1 MKTLC
6 VVLMLVFALPAF
18 ASRTLTDETGRV
30 VVVPDHPHRLICLVP
45 SVVDEV
51 YSLGGGDDIVGVSDY
66 LKYPK
71 EALKKPSVGSM
82 FQPSLETIVSLHPDL
97 VLAIKMVDGS
107 VALDKIRALGVP
119 VYVIDPHGF
128 EGIYRSLESIGDVLN
143 RRAEADAEVARLRA
157 RVERV
162 RASVKGKPVFR
173 IFMPIW
179 YDPVITIGRGA
190 FITEMIAAA
199 GARSVTDDVVQEWPQ
214 MSIESIVE
222 RAPEALLLVRGG
234 RVSLNVLKDRP
245 GWRSMPA
252 IQSARVY
259 YVDDRVDLI
268 SPVAIDALEEM
279 AKEFHP

>member
-1 MKTLC
+1 MRRLLG
-6 VVLMLVFALPAF
+6 VLLLAMCLPAF
-18 ASRTLTDETGRV
+18 ASRTLKDETGHM

-45 SVVDEV
+45 SIVDEV
-51 YSLGGGDDIVGVSDY
+51 YRLGAGDDIVGVSDY

-97 VLAIKMVDGS
+97 VLAMKMEDGS
-107 VALDKIRALGVP
+107 AALDKIRALGVP
-119 VYVIDPHGF
+119 VYLIDPHGF
-128 EGIYRSLESIGDVLN
+128 AGIFRSLESIGDALN
-143 RRAEADAEVARLRA
+143 RRPVADAEVVKLRA
-157 RVERV
+157 RVEQV
-162 RASVKGKPVFR
+162 KASVKGKPAIRV
-173 IFMPIW
+173 FMPIW

-190 FITEMIAAA
+190 FITEMIATA

-214 MSIESIVE
+214 MSIEAVIE

-234 RVSLNVLKDRP
+234 KVSLSVLKDRP
-245 GWRSMPA
+245 GWRSVPA
-252 IQSARVY
+252 VKEARVY

-268 SPVAIDALEEM
+268 GPIAIDALEEM